1 MKVTFWMADGSIHEA
16 RGVTA
21 GEFNGM
27 SRELDRDTNGDKR
40 IKIGNMR
47 LMVRHIVRYK
57 VEQ

>member
-1 MKVTFWMADGSIHEA
+1 MADGSIHEA
-16 RGVTA
+16 RGVAA
-21 GEFNGM
+21 GEFDGM

-47 LMVRHIVRYK
+47 LMVRHIVRYR